1 VNQQLNKSSSSSSSS
16 SSFNGTT
23 NVLDDPSIYDYDGTY
38 DEFKNKEKDKY
49 KSSSLLS
56 NGNSTIEDK
65 PVSFVIYHKM

>member
-1 VNQQLNKSSSSSSSS
+1 MNQQLNKSSSSSSSS
-16 SSFNGTT
+16 LYNGTT

-49 KSSSLLS
+49 KSSSLIS
-56 NGNSTIEDK
+56 NNNSTIEDK

>member
-1 VNQQLNKSSSSSSSS
+1 MNQQLNKSSSSSSS

>member
-1 VNQQLNKSSSSSSSS
+1 MNQQLNKSSSSSS

-56 NGNSTIEDK
+56 NNNSTIEDK